1 MLIELCAKIENALEV
16 NNCLTYPVCYLRH
29 EIESQTADR
38 LKDIIKKHK
47 GTLANSQ
54 DEADHIIYPAIAEKN
69 TEEWIRVV
77 QKRGRDALIHKW
89 YKPDSLDIWIQNIDI
104 DEPEPN
110 ENGGVWNINAN
121 WILDTDKFNEWMNQ
135 EDYEVIV
142 ENGDYRLKKPAHLRK
157 VFDEVNNNLFLLFD
171 NSLFYS
177 MFR

>member
-1 MLIELCAKIENALEV
+1 M
-16 NNCLTYPVCYLRH
+16 R
-29 EIESQTADR
+29 
-38 LKDIIKKHK
+38 
-47 GTLANSQ
+47 
-54 DEADHIIYPAIAEKN
+54 
-69 TEEWIRVV
+69 
-77 QKRGRDALIHKW
+77 
-89 YKPDSLDIWIQNIDI
+89 IQNIDI

-177 MFR
+177 LF